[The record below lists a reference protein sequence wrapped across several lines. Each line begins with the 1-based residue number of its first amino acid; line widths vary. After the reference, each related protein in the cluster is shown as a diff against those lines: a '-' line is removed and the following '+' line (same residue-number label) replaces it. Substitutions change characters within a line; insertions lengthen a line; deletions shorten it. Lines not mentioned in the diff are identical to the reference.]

1 MACPAPR
8 VILPWLLAAACAAAA
23 AAPTATSLRHVAKGM
38 TSDPT
43 GGNAFLVIHTADD
56 LATALNPTASRAV
69 ARGAGDVLASV
80 DFDKEI
86 VVGVMLSTR
95 PTGCAGVDITSV
107 TQDGIVSVVHYRAR
121 KPRKGEACQGRP
133 YSPFDFVAIART
145 NAPFRFTEDT
155 GP

>member
-1 MACPAPR
+1 MALPAPR
-8 VILPWLLAAACAAAA
+8 DLLPWLLAAACAAAA
-23 AAPTATSLRHVAKGM
+23 AAPPAPLRHVAKGM
-38 TSDPT
+38 TSEAT
-43 GGNAFLVIHTADD
+43 GGSAFLVIHTADD
-56 LATALNPTASRAV
+56 LAAALNPKASLAA

-95 PTGCAGVDITSV
+95 STGCTGVDITSV
-107 TQDGIVSVVHYRAR
+107 AQDGIVSVVHYRAR

>member
-8 VILPWLLAAACAAAA
+8 VILPWLLAAACVAAS
-23 AAPTATSLRHVAKGM
+23 AAPTSLRHVAKGM
-38 TSDPT
+38 TSEAT
-43 GGNAFLVIHTADD
+43 GGNAFLVIHTAAD
-56 LATALNPTASRAV
+56 LATALNPTASRTAG
-69 ARGAGDVLASV
+69 RGAGEVLASV

-95 PTGCAGVDITSV
+95 PTGCAGVDITDV

-121 KPRKGEACQGRP
+121 KPRKGEPCQGRP

-145 NAPFRFTEDT
+145 NAPFRFAEDT

>member
-1 MACPAPR
+1 MASPAPR
-8 VILPWLLAAACAAAA
+8 VILPWLLAAACVAAS
-23 AAPTATSLRHVAKGM
+23 AAPETPLRHVAKGM
-38 TSDPT
+38 TSEAT

-56 LATALNPTASRAV
+56 LATALNQTANRA
-69 ARGAGDVLASV
+69 APRGAGDVLASV

-86 VVGVMLSTR
+86 IVGVMLSNR

-107 TQDGIVSVVHYRAR
+107 TQDGIVSVVHWRAHR
-121 KPRKGEACQGRP
+121 PRQGEDCQGRP
-133 YSPFDFVAIART
+133 YSPFDFVAIARS

>member
-1 MACPAPR
+1 MASAAAR
-8 VILPWLLAAACAAAA
+8 VILPWLLAAACGAAS
-23 AAPTATSLRHVAKGM
+23 AAPTASLRHVAKGM
-38 TSDPT
+38 TSEAT
-43 GGNAFLVIHTADD
+43 SGNAFLVIHTADD
-56 LATALNPTASRAV
+56 LATALNPTASLAA
-69 ARGAGDVLASV
+69 ARRAGDVLASV

-95 PTGCAGVDITSV
+95 PTGCTGVDITSV

-133 YSPFDFVAIART
+133 YSPFDFVAIERT

>member
-8 VILPWLLAAACAAAA
+8 VILPWLLAAACVAAEAG
-23 AAPTATSLRHVAKGM
+23 PTTSLRHVARGM
-38 TSDPT
+38 TSEST
-43 GGNAFLVIHTADD
+43 GGNAFLVIHTAED
-56 LATALNPTASRAV
+56 LATALNPKASRVA
-69 ARGAGDVLASV
+69 ARGGGDVPASV

-95 PTGCAGVDITSV
+95 PTGCAGVDIIDV

-133 YSPFDFVAIART
+133 YAPFDFVAIART

>member
-1 MACPAPR
+1 MASPAPR
-8 VILPWLLAAACAAAA
+8 VILAWLLAAACAAAA
-23 AAPTATSLRHVAKGM
+23 AAPTASLRHVAKGM
-38 TSDPT
+38 TSEAT

-56 LATALNPTASRAV
+56 LATALNQTASRA
-69 ARGAGDVLASV
+69 APRGAGDVLASV

-86 VVGVMLSTR
+86 VVGVMLSSR
-95 PTGCAGVDITSV
+95 PTGCAGVDITAV
-107 TQDGIVSVVHYRAR
+107 TQDGIVSVVHYRAH
-121 KPRKGEACQGRP
+121 KPRKDEACQGTP